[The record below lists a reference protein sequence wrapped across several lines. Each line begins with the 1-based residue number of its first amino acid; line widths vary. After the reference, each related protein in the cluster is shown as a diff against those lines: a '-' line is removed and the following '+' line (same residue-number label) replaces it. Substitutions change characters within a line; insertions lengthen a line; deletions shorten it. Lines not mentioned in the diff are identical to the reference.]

1 MNSKGKGK
9 GIDKRTFLSFLGLVI
24 VCAAFAILTKG
35 SSLKQSNLI
44 TIFNQTFFIM
54 VAGIGATFVYAH
66 GGIDLSI
73 GALQGICVFVAVK
86 LMIEYNLAIAAVAS
100 IALGAFS
107 GLLLG
112 GISVYAQIP
121 VFIAG
126 LALQYVWKGILKVA
140 TSKEMINIPVSYT
153 WIDNWGVKLVILILV
168 FGIVSYLF
176 SYTRFGR
183 YVKAIGGN
191 REVARLSGVQVKK
204 YTILSYVVLGV
215 CVGIGA
221 VLSGIR
227 AGGVNPNSGS
237 GFEMDVLIAVV
248 LGGMPLNGGAGARVI
263 CGVVGALMI
272 VIIENGFVLMGADP
286 NLVGGIKGIIF
297 IITVFITF
305 ARKKEQVIN

>member
-1 MNSKGKGK
+1 MNGKK
-9 GIDKRTFLSFLGLVI
+9 ADKRAFLPLIGLVL
-24 VCAAFAILTKG
+24 VFAAFALLTRG
-35 SSLKQSNLI
+35 RSLKTTNLV
-44 TIFNQTFFIM
+44 TVFNQSFFIM
-54 VAGIGATFVYAH
+54 IAGIGATFVYAH

-73 GALQGICVFVAVK
+73 GALQGLCVFVAVK
-86 LMIEYNLAIAAVAS
+86 LMIEANIFVGALAA

-107 GLLLG
+107 GLILG
-112 GISVYAQIP
+112 SISAYVRIP

-126 LALQYVWKGILKVA
+126 LSLQYIWKGMLKVA
-140 TSKEMINIPVSYT
+140 TSKEMINIPAGYT
-153 WIDNWGVKLVILILV
+153 WIDNWGVKLAILILI
-168 FGIVSYLF
+168 FAAGYYCF
-176 SYTRFGR
+176 NYTRFGR

-191 REVARLSGVQVKK
+191 ITVAKLSGVEVEK
-204 YTILSYVVLGV
+204 YTILSYVVLGI

-272 VIIENGFVLMGADP
+272 VVIENGFVLMGADP

-297 IITVFITF
+297 IVTVFITF
-305 ARKKEQVIN
+305 ARKKGQVIN

>member
-1 MNSKGKGK
+1 MKSIQKKYNM
-9 GIDKRTFLSFLGLVI
+9 RTFLPFIGLLAVW
-24 VCAAFAILTKG
+24 AAFAILTG
-35 SSLKQSNLI
+35 GRTLSRSNMI

-54 VAGIGATFVYAH
+54 LAAIGAVFVYAH

-73 GALQGICVFVAVK
+73 GALQGLCVFVAVK
-86 LMIEYNLAIAAVAS
+86 LMIDVNLFVGTAAAIV
-100 IALGAFS
+100 LGAFS

-126 LALQYVWKGILKVA
+126 LSMQYVWKGILKVA

-153 WIDNWGVKLVILILV
+153 WIDNWGVKLVILLIV
-168 FGIVSYLF
+168 FCSIYYLF
-176 SYTRFGR
+176 EYTRFGR
-183 YVKAIGGN
+183 YVKAIGGSS
-191 REVARLSGVQVKK
+191 EVASLSGVQVKK
-204 YTILSYVVLGV
+204 YTILSYVVLGI

-272 VIIENGFVLMGADP
+272 VVIENGFVLMGADP

-305 ARKKEQVIN
+305 ARKKGQVVN

>member
-1 MNSKGKGK
+1 MNK
-9 GIDKRTFLSFLGLVI
+9 GIKKFDKRTFLPLVGLLLVF
-24 VCAAFAILTKG
+24 VAFAVLTG
-35 SSLKQSNLI
+35 GRSLKSTNLV
-44 TIFNQTFFIM
+44 TIFNQSFFIM
-54 VAGIGATFVYAH
+54 LAGIGATFVYAH

-73 GALQGICVFVAVK
+73 GALQGLCVFIAVK
-86 LMIEYNLAIAAVAS
+86 LMIDVNIAVGALAAIAVG
-100 IALGAFS
+100 ALS
-107 GLLLG
+107 GLILG
-112 GISVYAQIP
+112 SISVYARIP

-126 LALQYVWKGILKVA
+126 LSLQYIWKGLLKVA

-153 WIDNWGVKLVILILV
+153 WIDNWGIKLVILILV
-168 FGIVSYLF
+168 FGIGYYLF
-176 SYTRFGR
+176 GYTRFGR

-191 REVARLSGVQVKK
+191 SEVAELSGVEVKK
-204 YTILSYVVLGV
+204 YTILAYVVLGI

-248 LGGMPLNGGAGARVI
+248 LGGMPLNGGASARVI

-272 VIIENGFVLMGADP
+272 VVIENGFVLMGANP

-305 ARKKEQVIN
+305 ARKKGQVIN